1 MADNSFMGIVAGFV
15 LFALFVGMI
24 LTFSNGIGNNYDT
37 NIEEMSGGSFNLTKY
52 YESIEDINTEA
63 EGYRQRFE
71 SGDIEDVDDATG
83 IFSVSNDMKSM
94 TSASYTLLT
103 QTLSNVLGVPEIA
116 INVIL
121 GFILS
126 LAFIFLVWR
135 LVKLGY

>member
-1 MADNSFMGIVAGFV
+1 MADSSFKGIVIGFV
-15 LFALFVGMI
+15 LFSLFMGMI
-24 LTFSNGIGNNYDT
+24 LIFSNGFGNNYGTD
-37 NIEEMSGGSFNLTKY
+37 IEEMSGGSYNLSKY
-52 YESIEDINTEA
+52 YESVEDINIEA
-63 EGYRQRFE
+63 EGYRKRFE

-94 TSASYTLLT
+94 TSSSYTLLT
-103 QTLSNVLGVPEIA
+103 QTLSNVLGVPDIV